1 MQKTVLIT
9 GSSRGI
15 GRGIAKAFGKAGY
28 RIVLNAS
35 KSQEELLNTAKEL
48 EDLGISVL
56 PILADVSDYVACQKM
71 FQEIENAYGT
81 VDVLV
86 NNAGISHIGLFTD
99 MRPENWQK
107 MIAINFESV
116 CNCCHLAL
124 PSMVRNKL
132 GTIINISSI
141 WGNSGAS
148 CEAVYSATKGAI
160 NAFTQALAKEY
171 APSGIRVNAIACGVI
186 ETQMNACFDA
196 EERQNLADEIP
207 MMRFGTTEEVG
218 NVAVFLANDASSY
231 LTGQILTLDGGFL

>member
-1 MQKTVLIT
+1 MKNVLIT

-15 GRGIAKAFGKAGY
+15 GRGIATVFGKAGY
-28 RIVLNAS
+28 RVILNAS
-35 KSQEELLNTAKEL
+35 KSHEELLRTKKEL
-48 EDLGISVL
+48 QDMGIAVHA
-56 PILADVSDYVACQKM
+56 ILADVSDYSACQKM
-71 FQEIENAYGT
+71 FAEIENNFGH

-99 MRPENWQK
+99 MKPSEWQN
-107 MIAINFESV
+107 IIDINFGSV

-124 PSMVRNKL
+124 PAMVQKKE
-132 GTIINISSI
+132 GSVINISSI

-148 CEAVYSATKGAI
+148 CEAIYSATKGAI

-186 ETQMNACFDA
+186 ETQMNACFDE
-196 EERQNLADEIP
+196 EERANLTDDIP

-218 NVAVFLANDASSY
+218 NVALFLAENASSY